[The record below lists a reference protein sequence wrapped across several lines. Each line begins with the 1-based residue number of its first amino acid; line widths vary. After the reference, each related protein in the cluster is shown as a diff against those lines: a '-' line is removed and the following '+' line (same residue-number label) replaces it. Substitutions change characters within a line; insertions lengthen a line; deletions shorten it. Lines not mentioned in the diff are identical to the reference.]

1 MQILN
6 LVVNNLLRVKE
17 RIQSA
22 CLESGRDPGTV
33 MLLAVSKTKPIEML
47 QIAMA
52 EGQNAFGEN
61 YVQDAIAKINLLPNA
76 NWHFIGHI
84 QSNKT
89 QLIANNFDWVHSL
102 ASLKNAKR
110 LNDQRERKKALNIL
124 LQVNVSK
131 DPQKAGIQAN
141 TANEFLKAI
150 EDMENLKLRGLM
162 TIIENTKDQRQ
173 QRAQFARLSKLHEE
187 LNSKYVLPDFN
198 QLSMGMTQDLE
209 AAIAE
214 GATIVRVGTDIFG
227 AREKLLK

>member
-1 MQILN
+1 MN

-214 GATIVRVGTDIFG
+214 GATIVRIGTDIFG

>member
-1 MQILN
+1 MN

>member
-1 MQILN
+1 MN
-6 LVVNNLLRVKE
+6 LVVSNLLRVKE

-22 CLESGRDPGTV
+22 CLESGRDPSTV

-52 EGQNAFGEN
+52 EGQNAFGES
-61 YVQDAIAKINLLPNA
+61 YVQDAIAKITVLPNA
-76 NWHFIGHI
+76 SWHFIGNI

-102 ASLKNAKR
+102 ASLKIAKR

-124 LQVNVSK
+124 LQVNISK
-131 DPQKAGIQAN
+131 DPKKAGIQAN

-150 EDMENLKLRGLM
+150 EDMEKLKLRGLM

-214 GATIVRVGTDIFG
+214 GATIVRIGTDIFG